1 MSDLYRALR
10 RIILRM
16 RLRSLEKQEEDII
29 HAREYAYARLLE
41 IERQCRRLEN
51 ELRHSEFSGL
61 RIERTSKP
69 RPASR

>member
-10 RIILRM
+10 RIVLRM

-29 HAREYAYARLLE
+29 HAREHAYARLLE

-51 ELRHSEFSGL
+51 ELRYSEFTGL
-61 RIERTSKP
+61 RIERAPK
-69 RPASR
+69 SR